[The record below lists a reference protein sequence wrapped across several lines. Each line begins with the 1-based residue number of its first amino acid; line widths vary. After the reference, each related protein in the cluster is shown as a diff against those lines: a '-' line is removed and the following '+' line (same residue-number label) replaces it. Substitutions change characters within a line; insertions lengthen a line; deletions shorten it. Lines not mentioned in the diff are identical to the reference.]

1 METSKVFIHESAVV
15 DGNVHVGDGTKIWHF
30 SHIQSGA
37 EIGKNCSLGQNVNVG
52 NHVKIGNYV
61 KIQNNV
67 SVYEGVELEDYV
79 FCGPSM
85 VFTNILNPRSEFPQ
99 KGGKNYLKTLVKRG
113 STLGANCTVV
123 CGITIGSYAF
133 VGAGAVVTRD
143 VPDYGMI
150 VGVPGK
156 LEGWMCRCGTKLG
169 LSNNPERDEKATC
182 TKCGRKYRKTKLL
195 VVRQGVEGIMEV

>member
-1 METSKVFIHESAVV
+1 MEQSKVYIHESAVV
-15 DGNVHVGDGTKIWHF
+15 DGNVHIGDGTKIWHF
-30 SHIQSGA
+30 SHIQSGT

-85 VFTNILNPRSEFPQ
+85 VFTNVLNPRSEFPQ
-99 KGGKNYLKTLVKRG
+99 KGGDHYLKTLVKRG
-113 STLGANCTVV
+113 TTLGANSTIL
-123 CGITIGSYAF
+123 CGVTIGSYSF
-133 VGAGAVVTRD
+133 VGAGTVVTRD

-150 VGVPGK
+150 LGVPGR

-169 LSNNPERDEKATC
+169 LSNDLVSEEKSAC
-182 TKCGRKYRKTKLL
+182 TSCGRKYRKTKLL